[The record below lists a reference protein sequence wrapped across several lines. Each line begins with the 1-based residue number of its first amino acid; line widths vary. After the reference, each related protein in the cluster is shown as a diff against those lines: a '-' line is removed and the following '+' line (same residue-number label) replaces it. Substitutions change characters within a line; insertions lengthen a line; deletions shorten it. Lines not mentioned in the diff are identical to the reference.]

1 MPSASEHM
9 LAPALRKLEKR
20 VLFSAEDR
28 AAFQSMPF
36 IKKELNAGSY
46 IVRERDKIKN
56 CCILLSGFGFRSKIV
71 GNGARQILSIHIPG
85 DFMDIQHVMLG
96 TADHSVQML
105 TTGVIAYVSAAAVK
119 DTAFKYPTIGQA
131 LWLETLVDGS
141 IFREWIANVGRRDAR
156 TRIAHLLCEFT
167 VRIHA
172 AGLTEGHRYELPM
185 TQEQLGDA
193 TGLTAVH
200 VNRTMQALRTDGL
213 ISSNK
218 RAITIENWKALTT
231 VGDFD
236 TTYLHPE
243 VVQDSPP

>member
-1 MPSASEHM
+1 MPSVSEHI

-20 VLFSAEDR
+20 VPFSSEDR
-28 AAFQSMPF
+28 AAFQSMPLT
-36 IKKELNAGSY
+36 IKELNAGSY
-46 IVRERDKIKN
+46 IVRERDHIKN
-56 CCILLSGFGFRSKIV
+56 CCILLSGFAFRSKIV
-71 GNGARQILSIHIPG
+71 GNGARQILSVHVPG
-85 DFMDIQHVMLG
+85 DFMDIQHMLLG

-105 TTGVIAYVSAAAVK
+105 TMGEIAFVSAEAVK
-119 DTAFKYPTIGQA
+119 ETAFQYPTIGQA

-141 IFREWIANVGRRDAR
+141 IFREWIANIGRRDAR

-167 VRIHA
+167 VRLHA
-172 AGLTEGHRYELPM
+172 AGLTEGHRYQLPM

-213 ISSNK
+213 ISSDK
-218 RAITIENWKALTT
+218 RAITIENWKALTA

-236 TTYLHPE
+236 TAYLHPE
-243 VVQDSPP
+243 VAQGSPP